1 MMAMRELRIH
11 GVGGSPGAELLGLD
25 DPAETTLIR
34 GDRSTQLIAR
44 REDPSV
50 EGYLWGGLTSGSA
63 LQPLWVLLLPFTLV
77 NVAGWAHGA
86 RIARWRWM
94 LIRGVVHLAAGLL
107 TSTYVLWTA
116 IIAVDYLG
124 YQALR
129 EADLP
134 VGPAIGMPAGLVAT
148 LALVVVLLRV
158 AEVGRRRFE
167 ARTPDGTVVPEE
179 EAPAEWHPEEDLSS
193 RSFFSHGRSMT
204 WLLRWHAAVLGAT
217 GVVVLVVAGL
227 RWGSTTLGLG
237 EIFLVIGLLQILVIV
252 LLAGLTWRGGGQ
264 PAGAPVPRALP
275 AVAVTLAVA
284 LTNGVFS
291 GLTLL
296 AARAAGMGPGR
307 WGQELA
313 LVESFVI
320 TVVLWVLLVIGWL
333 LFWRARGRADELP
346 EHVEDQLRR
355 RTAAWRG
362 MALGAHRAPVLLT
375 WLAGTFLL
383 SAGIAAALRFEP
395 LGGVRWLAPPEDGF
409 LADVAV
415 VLLPGMVLVG
425 VAVVWL
431 SMRLRMLRRTV
442 AIIWDVLTFW
452 PRRFH
457 PLAVRP
463 YSSRAVLEFQAGI
476 RHGIREDGGVVVSA
490 YSQGSAIAYAA
501 LAPLPQEEVSRV
513 CLLSIGA
520 PTTTLYAQ
528 VFPAYFGELSLQR
541 THERLAAGTGGWR
554 NLYRRTDPIG
564 GPVLGA
570 AEGHAE
576 VDQEVPDP
584 AEEAGSAPEGETPVP
599 LETPREP
606 WSDLAGHV
614 DYRREQAYRDAVAE
628 FRTRLG

>member
-1 MMAMRELRIH
+1 MGMRELRIH

-44 REDPSV
+44 RQDPSV

-77 NVAGWAHGA
+77 NVAGWTHGA
-86 RIARWRWM
+86 RIARWRWT
-94 LIRGVVHLAAGLL
+94 LIRGLVHLAAGLL
-107 TSTYVLWTA
+107 TSSYVLWTA

-129 EADLP
+129 DSNLP
-134 VGPAIGMPAGLVAT
+134 VSPTIGVLAGLAVT

-158 AEVGRRRFE
+158 AEVGRRHFE
-167 ARTPDGTVVPEE
+167 AKTPDGAVVPEDD
-179 EAPAEWHPEEDLSS
+179 APAQWHPEEDLSS
-193 RSFFSHGRSMT
+193 RSFFSHGRSMA

-217 GVVVLVVAGL
+217 GVVVLVVAGVS
-227 RWGSTTLGLG
+227 WGGPTLGLG
-237 EIFLVIGLLQILVIV
+237 EVFLMVGLLQIVVIV
-252 LLAGLTWRGGGQ
+252 LLAVLTWRGGGQ
-264 PAGAPVPRALP
+264 PVGTPAPRALP
-275 AVAVTLAVA
+275 AAAVTLAVA

-291 GLTLL
+291 GVTLL
-296 AARAAGMGPGR
+296 AARASGLGQER

-320 TVVLWVLLVIGWL
+320 TVALWVILVIGWL

-362 MALGAHRAPVLLT
+362 MALGAHRAPVLLV

-383 SAGIAAALRFEP
+383 SAGIAAVLRFEP
-395 LGGVRWLAPPEDGF
+395 DGGVRWLTPPEDGF
-409 LADVAV
+409 LADVAM
-415 VLLPGMVLVG
+415 VLLPGLALAGVG
-425 VAVVWL
+425 VVWL
-431 SMRLRMLRRTV
+431 SMRRRVLRRTV

-463 YSSRAVLEFQAGI
+463 YSSRAVLEFQANI
-476 RHGIREDGGVVVSA
+476 RHGIQEDGAVVVSA

-501 LAPLPQEEVSRV
+501 LAPLPQEEISRV

-528 VFPAYFGELSLQR
+528 VFPAHFGELSLQR
-541 THERLAAGTGGWR
+541 THDRLASGTGDWR

-564 GPVLGA
+564 GPVLGT
-570 AEGHAE
+570 AEGHAD

-584 AEEAGSAPEGETPVP
+584 AEEAGSVPEGELTVP

-614 DYRREQAYRDAVAE
+614 DYHREQAYRDAVAE
-628 FRTRLG
+628 FRTRFA

>member
-1 MMAMRELRIH
+1 MAMRELRIH

-134 VGPAIGMPAGLVAT
+134 VGPAIGVPAGLVAT

-167 ARTPDGTVVPEE
+167 ARTPDGTAVPEE

-275 AVAVTLAVA
+275 AVAVTLVVA

-362 MALGAHRAPVLLT
+362 MALGAHRAP
-375 WLAGTFLL
+375 
-383 SAGIAAALRFEP
+383 
-395 LGGVRWLAPPEDGF
+395 
-409 LADVAV
+409 

>member
-1 MMAMRELRIH
+1 MGMRELRIH
-11 GVGGSPGAELLGLD
+11 GVGGSTGAELLGLD
-25 DPAETTLIR
+25 DRAETILIR

-50 EGYLWGGLTSGSA
+50 EGYLWGGLTSVSA

-77 NVAGWAHGA
+77 NVAGWTHGA

-94 LIRGVVHLAAGLL
+94 LIRGLVHLAAGLL

-129 EADLP
+129 DADLP
-134 VGPAIGMPAGLVAT
+134 VSPAIGVLAGLAVT

-179 EAPAEWHPEEDLSS
+179 ETSADWHPEEDLSS

-204 WLLRWHAAVLGAT
+204 WLLRWHAAVLGVT
-217 GVVVLVVAGL
+217 GVVVLAVAGL
-227 RWGSTTLGLG
+227 RWGGTTLGLG
-237 EIFLVIGLLQILVIV
+237 EVFLAIGLLQMLVIV

-264 PAGAPVPRALP
+264 PVGTPAPRALP
-275 AVAVTLAVA
+275 AAAVTLAVA

-291 GLTLL
+291 GVTLL
-296 AARAAGMGPGR
+296 AARAAGLGQER

-313 LVESFVI
+313 LIESFVI
-320 TVVLWVLLVIGWL
+320 TVALWAILVIGWL

-362 MALGAHRAPVLLT
+362 TALGAHRAPVLLV

-395 LGGVRWLAPPEDGF
+395 DGGVRWLTPPEDGF
-409 LADVAV
+409 LADVAM
-415 VLLPGMVLVG
+415 VLLPGLALAGVG
-425 VAVVWL
+425 VVWL
-431 SMRLRMLRRTV
+431 SMRRRVLRRTV

-476 RHGIREDGGVVVSA
+476 RHGIQEDGGVVVSA

-501 LAPLPQEEVSRV
+501 LAPLPQEEISRV

-541 THERLAAGTGGWR
+541 THDRLASGAGGWR

-564 GPVLGA
+564 GPVLGT

-584 AEEAGSAPEGETPVP
+584 AEEAGSVPEGELEVP
-599 LETPREP
+599 LEAPREP
-606 WSDLAGHV
+606 WADLAGHV
-614 DYRREQAYRDAVAE
+614 DYHREQAYRDAVAE
-628 FRTRLG
+628 FRRRFS

>member
-1 MMAMRELRIH
+1 MGMRELRIH
-11 GVGGSPGAELLGLD
+11 GVGGSPGAELLGMD
-25 DPAETTLIR
+25 DPTETTLIR

-77 NVAGWAHGA
+77 NVSGWTHGA

-94 LIRGVVHLAAGLL
+94 LIRGLVHLAAGLL
-107 TSTYVLWTA
+107 TSSYVLWTA

-129 EADLP
+129 DSNLP
-134 VGPAIGMPAGLVAT
+134 VSPTIGVLAGLAVT

-158 AEVGRRRFE
+158 AEVGRRHFE
-167 ARTPDGTVVPEE
+167 AKTPDGAVVPEDD
-179 EAPAEWHPEEDLSS
+179 APAQWHPEEDLSS
-193 RSFFSHGRSMT
+193 RSFFSHGRSMA

-217 GVVVLVVAGL
+217 GVVVLVVAGVS
-227 RWGSTTLGLG
+227 WGGPTLGLG
-237 EIFLVIGLLQILVIV
+237 EVFLMVGLLQIVVIV
-252 LLAGLTWRGGGQ
+252 LLAVLTWRGGGQ
-264 PAGAPVPRALP
+264 PVGTPVPRALP
-275 AVAVTLAVA
+275 AAAVTLAVA

-291 GLTLL
+291 GVTLL
-296 AARAAGMGPGR
+296 AARASGLGQER

-313 LVESFVI
+313 LIESFVI
-320 TVVLWVLLVIGWL
+320 TVALWVILVIGWL
-333 LFWRARGRADELP
+333 MFWRARGRADELP

-362 MALGAHRAPVLLT
+362 MALGAHRAPVLLV

-383 SAGIAAALRFEP
+383 SAGIAAVLRFEP
-395 LGGVRWLAPPEDGF
+395 DGGVRWLTPPEDGF
-409 LADVAV
+409 LADVAM
-415 VLLPGMVLVG
+415 VLLPGLALAGVG
-425 VAVVWL
+425 VVWL
-431 SMRLRMLRRTV
+431 SMRRRVLRRTV

-463 YSSRAVLEFQAGI
+463 YSSRAVLEFQANI
-476 RHGIREDGGVVVSA
+476 RHGIQEDGAVVVSA

-501 LAPLPQEEVSRV
+501 LAPLPREEISRV
-513 CLLSIGA
+513 CLLSVGA

-541 THERLAAGTGGWR
+541 THDRLASGTGGWR

-564 GPVLGA
+564 GPVLGT
-570 AEGHAE
+570 AEGHAD

-584 AEEAGSAPEGETPVP
+584 AEEAGSVPEGELTVP

-614 DYRREQAYRDAVAE
+614 DYHREQAYRDAVAE
-628 FRTRLG
+628 FRTRFA

>member
-1 MMAMRELRIH
+1 MGMRELRIH

-44 REDPSV
+44 RQDPSV

-77 NVAGWAHGA
+77 NVAGWTHGA
-86 RIARWRWM
+86 RIARWRWT
-94 LIRGVVHLAAGLL
+94 LIRGLVHLAAGLL
-107 TSTYVLWTA
+107 TSSYVLWTA

-129 EADLP
+129 DSNLP
-134 VGPAIGMPAGLVAT
+134 VSPTIGVLAGLAVT

-158 AEVGRRRFE
+158 AEVGRRHFE
-167 ARTPDGTVVPEE
+167 AKTPDGAVVPEDD
-179 EAPAEWHPEEDLSS
+179 APAQWHPEEDLSS
-193 RSFFSHGRSMT
+193 RSFFSHGRSMA

-217 GVVVLVVAGL
+217 GVVVLVVAGVS
-227 RWGSTTLGLG
+227 WGGPTLGLG
-237 EIFLVIGLLQILVIV
+237 EVFLMVGLLQIVVIV
-252 LLAGLTWRGGGQ
+252 LLAVLTWRGGGQ
-264 PAGAPVPRALP
+264 PVGTPAPRALP
-275 AVAVTLAVA
+275 AAAVTLAVA

-291 GLTLL
+291 GVTLL
-296 AARAAGMGPGR
+296 AARASGLGQER

-320 TVVLWVLLVIGWL
+320 TVALWVILVIGWL

-362 MALGAHRAPVLLT
+362 MALGAHRAPVLLV

-383 SAGIAAALRFEP
+383 SAGIAAVLRFEP
-395 LGGVRWLAPPEDGF
+395 DGGMRWLTPPEDGF
-409 LADVAV
+409 LADVAM
-415 VLLPGMVLVG
+415 VLLPGLALAGVG
-425 VAVVWL
+425 VVWL
-431 SMRLRMLRRTV
+431 SMRRRVLRRTV

-463 YSSRAVLEFQAGI
+463 YSSRAVLEFQANI
-476 RHGIREDGGVVVSA
+476 RHGIQEDGAVVVSA

-501 LAPLPQEEVSRV
+501 LAPLPQEEISRV

-528 VFPAYFGELSLQR
+528 VFPAHFGELSLQR
-541 THERLAAGTGGWR
+541 THDRLASGTGDWR

-564 GPVLGA
+564 GPVLGT
-570 AEGHAE
+570 AEGHAD

-584 AEEAGSAPEGETPVP
+584 AEEAGSVPEGELTVP

-614 DYRREQAYRDAVAE
+614 DYHREQAYRDAVAE
-628 FRTRLG
+628 FRTRFA

>member
-1 MMAMRELRIH
+1 MRELRIH

-134 VGPAIGMPAGLVAT
+134 VGPAIGVPAGLVAT

-167 ARTPDGTVVPEE
+167 ARTPDGTAVPEE

-275 AVAVTLAVA
+275 AVAVTLVVA

-362 MALGAHRAPVLLT
+362 MALGAHRAP
-375 WLAGTFLL
+375 
-383 SAGIAAALRFEP
+383 
-395 LGGVRWLAPPEDGF
+395 
-409 LADVAV
+409 